1 MLPLCIMT
9 GTKSNELEK
18 VLQRRIS
25 MPIKEKKPG
34 TVKPNVPTNEVQ
46 LDESG
51 FKILA
56 MPKSEM

>member
-25 MPIKEKKPG
+25 MPIKEKKKLG
-34 TVKPNVPTNEVQ
+34 TV
-46 LDESG
+46 
-51 FKILA
+51 
-56 MPKSEM
+56 